1 MNKVKRVLFVCLGNT
16 ARSPV
21 AEYLSRY
28 YARNLEADLKIES
41 CGFFNAFSYMQPES
55 RNYLD
60 SKKINHSD
68 FIPKVINRKLL
79 KTQDLILTME
89 RTHSNDIKSNF
100 NDIIDIEKKTF
111 TLMEFNG
118 ETHNVDIIDPYYTS
132 DDTYIKVLRI
142 IDENV
147 EKAIRKIIKINESQE
162 IMIQKN

>member
-1 MNKVKRVLFVCLGNT
+1 MNKIKRVLFVCLGNT

-21 AEYLSRY
+21 AEYLARY
-28 YARNLEADLKIES
+28 YARILEVDLKTDS

-55 RNYLD
+55 RNYLNLKRI
-60 SKKINHSD
+60 SHSD
-68 FIPKVINRKLL
+68 FIPKVISRNLL

-89 RTHSNDIKSNF
+89 RTHSMDIKNNF
-100 NDIIDIEKKTF
+100 SDIIDIEKKTF

-147 EKAIRKIIKINESQE
+147 EKAIRKIIKINES
-162 IMIQKN
+162 

>member
-1 MNKVKRVLFVCLGNT
+1 VNKVKRVLFVCLGNT

-55 RNYLD
+55 RN
-60 SKKINHSD
+60 

>member
-1 MNKVKRVLFVCLGNT
+1 MNKIKRVLFVCLGNT

-21 AEYLSRY
+21 AEYLARY
-28 YARNLEADLKIES
+28 YARKLGVKLRVDS
-41 CGFFNAFSYMQPES
+41 CGFFNAFNYIQSES

-60 SKKINHSD
+60 AKGINHSD
-68 FIPKVINRKLL
+68 FIPKVITRNLL

-89 RTHSNDIKSNF
+89 RTHSMDIKNNF
-100 NDIIDIEKKTF
+100 SDIIDIEKKTF

-147 EKAIRKIIKINESQE
+147 EKAIRKISKINES
-162 IMIQKN
+162 